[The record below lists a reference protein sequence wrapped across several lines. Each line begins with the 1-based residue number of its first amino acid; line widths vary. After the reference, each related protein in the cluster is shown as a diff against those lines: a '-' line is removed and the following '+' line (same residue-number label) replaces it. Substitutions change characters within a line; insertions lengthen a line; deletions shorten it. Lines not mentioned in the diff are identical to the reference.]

1 MRPDIVI
8 CDEPPPFRSVAVQAH
23 VLNLLRDLQSQLNL
37 TYLLISH
44 NLVVVEYMATRVAVM
59 YAGRIVEEAES
70 ERLFAQPRHPYTKT
84 LLNSVLTP
92 DPALGLPDAV
102 IDGGYPS
109 PTAIPYCCR
118 FPPDRKSTRLNSS

>member
-1 MRPDIVI
+1 
-8 CDEPPPFRSVAVQAH
+8 
-23 VLNLLRDLQSQLNL
+23 
-37 TYLLISH
+37 
-44 NLVVVEYMATRVAVM
+44 M

-92 DPALGLPDAV
+92 DPALGLPEAV

-109 PTAIPYCCR
+109 PTAIKSGCSFHPTCPAAAQIGQTRAPILVGAGGVRSACTLHMGAPSPASPR
-118 FPPDRKSTRLNSS
+118 SPPHQLTT